1 MRRKR
6 IAVLMASIDRE
17 YQQKFA
23 YGLAAAGA
31 EYGIDICIFNSQG
44 HPNVEV
50 ATNDVGECMIYDLPG
65 LSDFDGIISLPAT
78 AGSEARQKKMYDVLA
93 QMKGKPHT
101 QTDISLMMNHINSYS
116 RVSLGN
122 KCPYDVFRFLYG
134 SDLLELLGCTTI
146 PAQQVTLNK
155 SVFRKGE
162 QNDLPE

>member
-1 MRRKR
+1 
-6 IAVLMASIDRE
+6 MASIDRE

-93 QMKGKPHT
+93 QM
-101 QTDISLMMNHINSYS
+101 
-116 RVSLGN
+116 
-122 KCPYDVFRFLYG
+122 
-134 SDLLELLGCTTI
+134 
-146 PAQQVTLNK
+146 
-155 SVFRKGE
+155 
-162 QNDLPE
+162 